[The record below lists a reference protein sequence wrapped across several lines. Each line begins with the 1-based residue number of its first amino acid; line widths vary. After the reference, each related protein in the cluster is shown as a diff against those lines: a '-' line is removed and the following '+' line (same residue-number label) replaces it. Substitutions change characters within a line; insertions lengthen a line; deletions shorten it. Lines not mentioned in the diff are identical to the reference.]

1 MVHTPAAARWSAI
14 IDRHEAS
21 GLSIREFAEENDLN
35 PSTLGWWRSKLGR
48 AHAQSRPV
56 GPMPQF
62 VEVEVAG
69 PERTVVIAFDRL
81 NAHVVVDRDTDL
93 ELLRQVLEALC

>member
-1 MVHTPAAARWSAI
+1 
-14 IDRHEAS
+14 
-21 GLSIREFAEENDLN
+21 
-35 PSTLGWWRSKLGR
+35 
-48 AHAQSRPV
+48 
-56 GPMPQF
+56 MPHF